1 MVTLVVGLVGG
12 WLLWWL
18 AVVVVGYYGIVV
30 LMVGSVIVKLVILF
44 GMAAMVVD
52 GSLEKRNQ
60 KENFLNAFITVKK

>member
-1 MVTLVVGLVGG
+1 M
-12 WLLWWL
+12 
-18 AVVVVGYYGIVV
+18 VVGYYGIVV